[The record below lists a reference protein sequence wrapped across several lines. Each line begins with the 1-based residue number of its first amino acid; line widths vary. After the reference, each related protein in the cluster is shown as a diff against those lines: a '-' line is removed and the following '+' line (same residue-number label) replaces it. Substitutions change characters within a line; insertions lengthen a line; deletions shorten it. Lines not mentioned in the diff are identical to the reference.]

1 MVSTQPEATPD
12 PAPPVLTGC
21 ELAAWS
27 IKAIKQPRRDIV
39 LGPIVL
45 MVIASAICLGVTWS
59 MWGSI
64 RENLDS
70 LIAIYCIVYGLFFAM
85 LMMVRQK
92 TVFNYRLTTDGVEV
106 EQYLY
111 FPDWAAPMFRGTA
124 LVVLLLFFAVAVV
137 TGSLLFL
144 LGPAA
149 MAAMAA
155 LRLLSWKNEVKRT
168 VSPWSGFNL
177 VIHDQKQHML
187 VLSFQDQPVIGLV
200 LRFPDQHALEHCLGQ
215 VRPLLTPPVFYR
227 EEPWPW

>member
-1 MVSTQPEATPD
+1 MVSPQTEATPD
-12 PAPPVLTGC
+12 PVPPVLTGH

-45 MVIASAICLGVTWS
+45 MLIASAICLGVTWS

-70 LIAIYCIVYGLFFAM
+70 LIAIYCIVYGLFFGV

-92 TVFNYRLTTDGVEV
+92 TVFNYRLTTDGAEV

-124 LVVLLLFFAVAVV
+124 LVVLLLFFAVAVI

-144 LGPAA
+144 LGPVA

-155 LRLLSWKNEVKRT
+155 LRLLSWKNEVKRH

-177 VIHDQKQHML
+177 VIHDKTQHML

-200 LRFPDQHALEHCLGQ
+200 LRFPDERALEHCRDQ
-215 VRPLLTPPVFYR
+215 VRPFLTPPVFYR